1 MGNFQISNHS
11 ELLFRMEE
19 LKVKKSRQEEELKN
33 KFKSISSSFDIL
45 SLFKTD
51 SVNKKPVFG
60 LLKVGLI
67 SGIHLM
73 IDLILKK
80 NKSVKGFV
88 SSVFVE
94 KLVAMLID
102 IDLTKLLSSVQ
113 NFLYRFVSNK
123 K

>member
-19 LKVKKSRQEEELKN
+19 LKVKMSRQEEELKN

-67 SGIHLM
+67 SGINLM